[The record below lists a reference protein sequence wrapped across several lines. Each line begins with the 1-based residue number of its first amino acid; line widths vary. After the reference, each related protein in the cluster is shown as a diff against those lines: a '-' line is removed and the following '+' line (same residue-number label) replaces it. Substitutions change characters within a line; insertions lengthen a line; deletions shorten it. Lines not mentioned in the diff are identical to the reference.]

1 MSISNATADIQTG
14 REVVLSAQQPSELTG
29 PKYTAVQ
36 IENDCPARLQ
46 QIAREITEKFEEVR
60 KQAKRINNHVIAI
73 NNLITEA
80 QGLCDVG
87 GFDKFRELFC
97 PQLGK
102 SQAYVRLAIANGKTT
117 LVEHRAKERERK
129 QKTRANQKAVV
140 ANSGTV
146 PENSDTEP
154 EALAAP
160 ADAEPETNI
169 APEQQTPGLSK
180 ARGSVSP
187 GDEALMGFSSVVCR
201 LLQIIKNKKP
211 ERYAKTSHDPDDLE
225 MIGQF
230 FIAVGIIRKKSQAD
244 RPAALMALPDGTVP
258 VGQPAV
264 GPDNAVVETS
274 ADLAA

>member
-1 MSISNATADIQTG
+1 MARSREMTITKRKFTAADIEQ
-14 REVVLSAQQPSELTG
+14 
-29 PKYTAVQ
+29 
-36 IENDCPARLQ
+36 DCPDRLQ
-46 QIAREITEKFEEVR
+46 QMGKQIAARLEKIDKQIVQAENHSISVNQLITQAKELCDEGGFNAFREKFFP
-60 KQAKRINNHVIAI
+60 N
-73 NNLITEA
+73 
-80 QGLCDVG
+80 
-87 GFDKFRELFC
+87 
-97 PQLGK
+97 LGK
-102 SQAYVRLAIANGKTT
+102 SRVYELLAIGTNKKSIEETKASNRKRQAK
-117 LVEHRAKERERK
+117 HRA
-129 QKTRANQKAVV
+129 NKAE
-140 ANSGTV
+140 APNSVTV
-146 PENSDTEP
+146 TENSEP
-154 EALAAP
+154 EALGAP
-160 ADAEPETNI
+160 TEAGTVETTNI

-264 GPDNAVVETS
+264 GPDNAVVETN